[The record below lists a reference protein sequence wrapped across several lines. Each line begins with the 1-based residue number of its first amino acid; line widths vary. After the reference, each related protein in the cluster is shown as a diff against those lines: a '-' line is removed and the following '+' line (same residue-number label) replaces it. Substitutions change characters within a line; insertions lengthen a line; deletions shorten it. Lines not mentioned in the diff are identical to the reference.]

1 LAVSTPKEQQKSPE
15 AQSAHLWVS
24 SMFERL
30 SPQKPDMKN
39 NNKEEESPALKIS
52 ADPVDSQSAKSY
64 VSKLFYSS
72 G

>member
-1 LAVSTPKEQQKSPE
+1 
-15 AQSAHLWVS
+15 
-24 SMFERL
+24 MFERL
-30 SPQKPDMKN
+30 SPQKPDMKSDK
-39 NNKEEESPALKIS
+39 KEEESPAFKIL